1 MSLIASASGG
11 NFTPVPAGMH
21 LARCYRIIDLGTQTS
36 EYQGQVRKLHKVM
49 LGFEVHGED
58 SEGKPLRAETGPM
71 VISKTYTLSLNEKAA
86 LRADL
91 VSWRGRDF
99 TVEEAKG
106 FDLKNVLGVWGMV
119 SVATSERDG
128 KQYSNITSINAIPL
142 QIKKAGLPEGENE
155 LLYWTIQSGDPAV
168 FEKFSKG
175 IQEKIKS
182 SPEYDLRFGS
192 QQQYTKEDYAKAT
205 GGAFKDLDDDIPF

>member
-11 NFTPVPAGMH
+11 SFTPVPAGLH

-36 EYQGQVRKLHKVM
+36 EYQGQTRSLHKVM

-99 TVEEAKG
+99 TITEARR
-106 FDLKNVLGVWGMV
+106 FELKNVLGHWAMI
-119 SVATSERDG
+119 SVATAERDG
-128 KQYSNITSINAIPL
+128 KEYSNITSVNSVPQ
-142 QIKKAGLPEGENE
+142 QIKKAGLPDGENE
-155 LLYWTIQSGDPAV
+155 LVYWEIETGDLEV
-168 FEKFSKG
+168 MSKFGKG
-175 IQEKIKS
+175 IQDKIRS
-182 SPEYDLRFGS
+182 APEFKAREG
-192 QQQYTKEDYAKAT
+192 YTKEDYAQAT
-205 GGAFKDLDDDIPF
+205 GGSFKDLDDDIPF

>member
-11 NFTPVPAGMH
+11 TFKPVPAGMH
-21 LARCYRIIDLGTQTS
+21 LARCYRIIDLGTQKT
-36 EYQGQVRKLHKVM
+36 EYQGKVNFQRKVM

-58 SEGKPLRAETGPM
+58 AQGEPLRAENGPM
-71 VISKTYTLSLNEKAA
+71 VISKTYTLSLNDKAA

-91 VSWRGRDF
+91 VAWRGRDF
-99 TVEEAKG
+99 TAEEARG
-106 FDLKNVLGVWGMV
+106 FDLKNVLSAWCMIT
-119 SVATSERDG
+119 VATIERDG
-128 KQYSNITSINAIPL
+128 KEYSNITGLNPVPL

-155 LLYWTIQSGDPAV
+155 ILYWTIQEGSPEV
-168 FEKFSKG
+168 MEKFSKN

-192 QQQYTKEDYAKAT
+192 KDSAQDYAKAS
-205 GGAFKDLDDDIPF
+205 GGSFKDLDDDIPF